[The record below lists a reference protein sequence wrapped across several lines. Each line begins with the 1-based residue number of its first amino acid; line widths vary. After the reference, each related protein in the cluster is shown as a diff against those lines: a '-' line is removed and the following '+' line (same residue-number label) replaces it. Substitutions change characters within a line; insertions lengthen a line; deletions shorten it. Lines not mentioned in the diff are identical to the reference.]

1 MKRTLQLFTVLMLA
15 FTFSVSAQTVTGT
28 ITDASDG
35 MTLPGV
41 NVIVQGTTVGVTTDF
56 DGNYEIE
63 IPEGSS
69 ILEFSFMGYATQS
82 IDATG
87 KTNVN
92 VDLVVDAN
100 SLDEVVVTAMGI
112 ERKAR
117 GLTYST
123 QKMEGDEL
131 TTVKDPNM
139 VNAMTGKSAGVV
151 ITKGGTVGGSS
162 KIVIRGN
169 KSIMG
174 NNQPLYVID
183 GVPMNNANGDQAG
196 TLYQAFDGGDAI
208 SNLNPDDIESMNI
221 LKGASAAALY
231 GSQAANG
238 VVLIT
243 TKSGKDGKTVVDFSS
258 TTTFENVMSTPS
270 IQGEYGQADPGVSID
285 SWGPKSSTASNS
297 HVDDFFRTGVNLIN
311 SVSLTSGDDKTQ
323 YFLSYAN
330 TNASGVTPEND
341 LKKHNF
347 NLRAS
352 RKVSDK
358 IKVDAGV
365 NYISQKINNR
375 PYSGFYFNPILN
387 TYMFPVG
394 DDFNKYKEYEV
405 YDQSRNMMVQ
415 NYPYTG
421 APGGYT
427 QQNPYWI
434 TNRNQNENTRNRFI
448 GRVSVNYDIVEGLNA
463 QVRMTYDRTD
473 DKYEQRLNATTVNVL
488 ATENGEYTTKNGVS
502 SQLYTDFLLNY
513 NKNFNE
519 NVEFNATLG
528 ANYIQRQT
536 SSTYQSSQIDLYGNV
551 LTSAGLHYANVF
563 TTANMSGTF
572 AKNESL
578 MDSRSQAVF
587 ATAQVGYKNTLFFD
601 ATGRTEW
608 SSTLTDPTQPFFFPS
623 LGVTYVLTESIEPTD
638 FFSYAKFRGS
648 YSEVGNALPFGVS
661 NMNPPRIILPDGSI
675 KVPDASPLHELTP
688 ERTKSWEI
696 GADFRF
702 FNSALT
708 MDLTYYNA
716 LSVDQLFTINAPVGH
731 GTKLAYINGGKIRN
745 SGIELALGYNLETAS
760 GFTWSPSI
768 NFSKNINEVVELS
781 DELEGNEVIISSLDQ
796 TKIYQLKV
804 KEGGAFGDM
813 YGYKFQRD
821 DNGNIEKDAT
831 TGAPIRTEETEY
843 LGNANPDLM
852 LGFNNRFSYNNFTLS
867 FLIDG
872 RFGGQVV
879 SMTEALLDGNGLSQR
894 TADARNSGNFTS
906 GGTEFEPETYYK
918 TSGGINPIAEQY
930 TYSATNIRL
939 REMSFGYSIPTE
951 NVKWISKFSLSV
963 VARNLFFLYKDA
975 PYDPD
980 LSMSAGNGLQGL
992 DAFNAPSTR
1001 TIGFG
1006 LNVSF

>member
-1 MKRTLQLFTVLMLA
+1 MKRTLQLFTFLMLA
-15 FTFSVSAQTVTGT
+15 FTFGVSAQTVTGT
-28 ITDASDG
+28 VTDSSDG
-35 MTLPGV
+35 TTMPGV
-41 NVIVQGTTVGVTTDF
+41 NVIVQGTTVGATTDF

-63 IPEGSS
+63 LPEGSS
-69 ILEFSFMGYATQS
+69 VLEFSFMGYVTQS
-82 IDATG
+82 VDVAG
-87 KTNVN
+87 KTTANVA
-92 VDLVVDAN
+92 LVVDAK
-100 SLDEVVVTAMGI
+100 SLEEVVVTAMGI

-123 QKMEGDEL
+123 QKMEGSEL
-131 TTVKDPNM
+131 TTVKDANM

-183 GVPMNNANGDQAG
+183 GVPMNNANGNQAG
-196 TLYQAFDGGDAI
+196 SLYQAFDGGDAI

-238 VVLIT
+238 VILIT
-243 TKSGKDGKTVVDFSS
+243 TKSGKNGKTVVDFSS
-258 TTTFENVMSTPS
+258 TTTFETVMSTPD
-270 IQGEYGQADPGVSID
+270 IQAEYGQEIPGVSLD
-285 SWGPKSSTASNS
+285 SWGAKSSTASNS

-330 TNASGVTPEND
+330 TNATGVTPEND
-341 LKKHNF
+341 LNKHNF
-347 NLRAS
+347 NLRVS

-358 IKVDAGV
+358 IKVDAGA
-365 NYISQKINNR
+365 NYIAQKINNR

-394 DDFNKYKEYEV
+394 DDLNKYKEFEV
-405 YDQSRNMMVQ
+405 YDKSRNMMVQ
-415 NYPYTG
+415 NYPYIG

-434 TNRNQNENTRNRFI
+434 TNRNQNESTRNRFI
-448 GRVSVNYDIVEGLNA
+448 GRMAVKYDIAEGLNA
-463 QVRMTYDRTD
+463 QVRMTYDRTGD
-473 DKYEQRLNATTVNVL
+473 RYEQRLYATTVNVL
-488 ATENGEYTTKNGVS
+488 SDVNGEYTAKNSIS

-513 NKNFNE
+513 NTDFSDD
-519 NVEFNATLG
+519 VEFNATLG
-528 ANYIQRQT
+528 ANYVQNQN
-536 SSTYQSSQIDLYGNV
+536 SSSYLSSQVDLYGNS
-551 LTSAGLHYANVF
+551 LTSGGLYYANVF
-563 TTANMSGTF
+563 TAANMSGTF

-578 MDSRSQAVF
+578 EESKSQAVF
-587 ATAQVGYKNTLFFD
+587 ATAQVGYKNMLFLD
-601 ATGRTEW
+601 VTGRTEW
-608 SSTLTDPTQPFFFPS
+608 SSTLNDPSKPFFYPS
-623 LGVTYVLTESIEPTD
+623 IGLTYVLTESIETTD
-638 FFSYAKFRGS
+638 FLSYAKFRGS
-648 YSEVGNALPFGVS
+648 FSDVGNQLPFGVA
-661 NMNPPRIILPDGSI
+661 NNNPPRIILPDGSI
-675 KVPDASPLHELTP
+675 KLQDASAKGDLVP
-688 ERTKSWEI
+688 ERTRSWEI

-702 FNSALT
+702 FNSALN
-708 MDLTYYNA
+708 LEVTYYNA
-716 LSVDQLFTINAPVGH
+716 TSSDQLFTVAAPSGH
-731 GTKLAYINGGKIRN
+731 GTKLMYINGGEINN
-745 SGIELALGYNLETAS
+745 SGIELSLGYNLQTES
-760 GFTWSPSI
+760 GFAWHPSL
-768 NFSKNINEVVELS
+768 NFSKNVNEVLELS
-781 DELEGNEVIISSLDQ
+781 DDLDGDQVVLSTLDQ
-796 TKIYQLKV
+796 TKIYQLIV
-804 KEGGAFGDM
+804 KEGGSFGDM
-813 YGYKFQRD
+813 YGYKFKRD
-821 DNGNIEKDAT
+821 ASGNIEKDAT
-831 TGAPIRTEETEY
+831 TGAPLRTDETEY
-843 LGNANPDLM
+843 IGNANPDFM
-852 LGFNNRFSYNNFTLS
+852 LGFNNRFSYKNFTLS

-894 TADARNSGNFTS
+894 TADARNSSKFVT
-906 GGTEFEPETYYK
+906 GGTEFDPEVFYTK
-918 TSGGINPIAEQY
+918 TGGMNPTAEQY

-939 REMSFGYSIPTE
+939 REMSLGYSLPTD
-951 NVKWISKFSLSV
+951 NIKFISKVSFSV
-963 VARNLFFLYKDA
+963 IARNLFFLYNEA

>member
-1 MKRTLQLFTVLMLA
+1 MKRTLQLFTFLMLS
-15 FTFSVSAQTVTGT
+15 FTFGVSAQTVTGT

-35 MTLPGV
+35 MTMPGV
-41 NVIVQGTTVGVTTDF
+41 NVVAQGTTVGVTTDF

-63 IPEGSS
+63 MPEGSTV
-69 ILEFSFMGYATQS
+69 LEFSFMGYVTQS
-82 IDATG
+82 VDVTG
-87 KTNVN
+87 KTNA
-92 VDLVVDAN
+92 DIALVVDSQ

-112 ERKAR
+112 ERKSR

-123 QKMEGDEL
+123 QKMDGEEL
-131 TTVKDPNM
+131 TTVKDANM

-183 GVPMNNANGDQAG
+183 GVPMNNANGEQAG

-243 TKSGKDGKTVVDFSS
+243 TKSGKNGKTVVDFSS
-258 TTTFENVMSTPS
+258 TTTFENVMSTPN
-270 IQGEYGQADPGVSID
+270 IQSEYGQADPGASLD

-297 HVDDFFRTGVNLIN
+297 HVNDFFRTGVNLIN
-311 SVSLTSGDDKTQ
+311 SLSLTSGDDKTQ

-330 TNASGVTPEND
+330 TTASGVTPEND
-341 LKKHNF
+341 LKKNNF
-347 NLRAS
+347 NLRVS

-358 IKVDAGV
+358 VKVDAGA
-365 NYISQKINNR
+365 NYITQKIKNR
-375 PYSGFYFNPILN
+375 PYAGFYFNPILN

-394 DDFNKYKEYEV
+394 DDFNKYKEFEV
-405 YDQSRNMMVQ
+405 YDKSRNMMVQ
-415 NYPYTG
+415 NYPYVG

-448 GRVSVNYDIVEGLNA
+448 GRMSVKYDIVKGLNA
-463 QVRMTYDRTD
+463 QVRMTYDRTED
-473 DKYEQRLNATTVNVL
+473 RYEQRLNATTVNVL
-488 ATENGEYTTKNGVS
+488 ATENGEYTVKNGIS

-513 NKNFNE
+513 NTSFSE
-519 NVEFNATLG
+519 DVEFNATLG
-528 ANYIQRQT
+528 ANYVQNQN

-551 LTSAGLHYANVF
+551 LSSAGLHYANVF

-578 MDSRSQAVF
+578 IESRSQAIF
-587 ATAQVGYKNTLFFD
+587 ATAQVGYKNTLFLD
-601 ATGRTEW
+601 VTGRTEW
-608 SSTLTDPTQPFFFPS
+608 SSTLTDPSKSFFYPS
-623 LGVTYVLTESIEPTD
+623 VGLTYVLTESIETTD
-638 FFSYAKFRGS
+638 FFSYAKLRGS
-648 YSEVGNALPFGVS
+648 YSDVGNALPFGVA

-675 KVPDASPLHELTP
+675 KLPDASPIHELVP
-688 ERTKSWEI
+688 ERTKNFEV

-708 MDLTYYNA
+708 LDMTYYNA
-716 LSVDQLFTINAPVGH
+716 TSHDQLFTILAPVGH
-731 GTKLAYINGGKIRN
+731 GTKLAYINGGKINN
-745 SGIELALGYNLETAS
+745 SGVELALGYNLATQS
-760 GFTWSPSI
+760 GFTWTPTI
-768 NFSKNINEVVELS
+768 NFSKNINKVIELS

-804 KEGGAFGDM
+804 KEGGSFGDM

-821 DNGNIEKDAT
+821 DSGNIIKDDA
-831 TGAPIRTEETEY
+831 TGAPLRTDETEY
-843 LGNANPDLM
+843 LGNANPDM
-852 LGFNNRFSYNNFTLS
+852 MIGFNNRFSYKNFTLS

-872 RFGGQVV
+872 RFGGEVV
-879 SMTEALLDGNGLSQR
+879 SMTEAMLDGNGFSQR

-906 GGTEFEPETYYK
+906 GGTQFDPETYYR
-918 TSGGINPIAEQY
+918 TSGGTNPIAEQY

-939 REMSFGYSIPTE
+939 REMSLGYSLPTD
-951 NVKWISKFSLSV
+951 NVDWISKVSFSV
-963 VARNLFFLYKDA
+963 IARNLFFLYNEA

>member
-1 MKRTLQLFTVLMLA
+1 MKRTLQLFTFLMLA
-15 FTFSVSAQTVTGT
+15 FTFGVGAQTVTGT
-28 ITDASDG
+28 ITDSSDG
-35 MTLPGV
+35 MTMPGV
-41 NVIVQGTTVGVTTDF
+41 NVVVQGTTVGVTTDF

-69 ILEFSFMGYATQS
+69 ILEFSFMGYVTLS
-82 IDATG
+82 VDVTG
-87 KTNVN
+87 KTTANAA
-92 VDLVVDAN
+92 LVVDSQ
-100 SLDEVVVTAMGI
+100 SLEEVVVTAMGI

-123 QKMEGDEL
+123 QKMEGAEL
-131 TTVKDPNM
+131 TTVKDANM

-238 VVLIT
+238 VILIT
-243 TKSGKDGKTVVDFSS
+243 TKSGKNGKTVVDFSS
-258 TTTFENVMSTPS
+258 TTTFETVMSTPN
-270 IQGEYGQADPGVSID
+270 IQGEYGQKDPGVSID
-285 SWGPKSSTASNS
+285 SWGAKSSSASNS
-297 HVDDFFRTGVNLIN
+297 HVNDFFRTGVNLIN

-341 LKKHNF
+341 LNKHNF
-347 NLRAS
+347 NLRVS

-358 IKVDAGV
+358 IKVDAGA

-394 DDFNKYKEYEV
+394 DDFNKYKEFEV
-405 YDQSRNMMVQ
+405 YDKSRNMMVQ
-415 NYPYTG
+415 NYPYVG

-434 TNRNQNENTRNRFI
+434 TKRNQNENTRNRFI
-448 GRVSVNYDIVEGLNA
+448 GRMAVKYDIIEGLNA

-473 DKYEQRLNATTVNVL
+473 DRYEQRLHATTVNVL
-488 ATENGEYTTKNGVS
+488 STANGEYTVKNGVS

-513 NKNFNE
+513 NTNFSDDI
-519 NVEFNATLG
+519 EFNATLG
-528 ANYIQRQT
+528 ANYVHNQN
-536 SSTYQSSQIDLYGNV
+536 SSSYQSSQIDLYGNV

-563 TTANMSGTF
+563 TTSNMSGTF

-578 MDSRSQAVF
+578 MESKSQAVF
-587 ATAQVGYKNTLFFD
+587 ATAQVGYKNMLFLD
-601 ATGRTEW
+601 VTGRTEW
-608 SSTLTDPTQPFFFPS
+608 SSTLSDPSKPFFYPS
-623 LGVTYVLTESIEPTD
+623 VGLTYVLTESIETTD

-648 YSEVGNALPFGVS
+648 YSDVGNALPFGVA

-675 KVPDASPLHELTP
+675 KLPDASPVHELVP
-688 ERTKSWEI
+688 ERTKNFEI

-708 MDLTYYNA
+708 LDVTYYNA
-716 LSVDQLFTINAPVGH
+716 TSENQLFTILAPVGH
-731 GTKLAYINGGKIRN
+731 GTKLAYINGGKINN
-745 SGIELALGYNLETAS
+745 SGIELALGYNVATES
-760 GFTWSPSI
+760 GFTWSPSL
-768 NFSKNINEVVELS
+768 NFSKNVNKVIELS
-781 DELEGNEVIISSLDQ
+781 DELEGNEVVISSLDQ

-804 KEGGAFGDM
+804 KEGGSFGDM
-813 YGYKFQRD
+813 YGYKFKRD
-821 DNGNIEKDAT
+821 ASGNIEKDAT
-831 TGAPIRTEETEY
+831 TGAPMRTEETEF
-843 LGNANPDLM
+843 LGNANPDFM
-852 LGFNNRFSYNNFTLS
+852 IGFNNRFSYANFTLS

-894 TADARNSGNFTS
+894 SADARNDGNFVS
-906 GGTEFEPETYYK
+906 GGTSFDPETYYK

-939 REMSFGYSIPTE
+939 REMSLGYSLPTD
-951 NVKWISKFSLSV
+951 NIKFISKVSFSV
-963 VARNLFFLYKDA
+963 IARNLFFLYNEA

>member
-1 MKRTLQLFTVLMLA
+1 MKRTLQLFTFLMLA

-35 MTLPGV
+35 LTMPGV
-41 NVIVQGTTVGVTTDF
+41 NVVVQGTTVGVTTDF

-63 IPEGSS
+63 MPEGGSV
-69 ILEFSFMGYATQS
+69 LEFSFMGYVTQS
-82 IDATG
+82 VDVAG

-92 VDLVVDAN
+92 VALVVDAK

-123 QKMEGDEL
+123 QKMEGSEL
-131 TTVKDPNM
+131 TTVKDANM

-238 VVLIT
+238 VILIT
-243 TKSGKDGKTVVDFSS
+243 TKSGKNGKTVVDFSS
-258 TTTFENVMSTPS
+258 TTTFENVMSTPN
-270 IQGEYGQADPGVSID
+270 IQGEYGQADAGISID
-285 SWGPKSSTASNS
+285 SWGAKSPSASNS
-297 HVDDFFRTGVNLIN
+297 HVNDFFRTGVNLIN

-330 TNASGVTPEND
+330 TNATGVTPEND
-341 LKKHNF
+341 LNKHNF
-347 NLRAS
+347 NLRVS

-358 IKVDAGV
+358 IKVDAGA

-394 DDFNKYKEYEV
+394 DDFNKYKEFEV
-405 YDQSRNMMVQ
+405 YDKSRNMMVQ
-415 NYPYTG
+415 NYPYVG

-448 GRVSVNYDIVEGLNA
+448 GRMAVKYDIVEGLNA

-488 ATENGEYTTKNGVS
+488 ATENGEYTVKNGVS

-513 NKNFNE
+513 NTDFSNDI
-519 NVEFNATLG
+519 EFNATLG
-528 ANYIQRQT
+528 ANYVQNQN
-536 SSTYQSSQIDLYGNV
+536 SSSYQSSQIDLYGNV

-563 TTANMSGTF
+563 TTSNMSGTF

-578 MDSRSQAVF
+578 MESRTQAVF
-587 ATAQVGYKNTLFFD
+587 ATAQVGYKNTLFLD
-601 ATGRTEW
+601 VTGRTEW
-608 SSTLTDPTQPFFFPS
+608 SSTLSDPSKPFFYPS
-623 LGVTYVLTESIEPTD
+623 VGLTYVLTESIETTD

-648 YSEVGNALPFGVS
+648 YSDVGNALPFGVA

-675 KVPDASPLHELTP
+675 KLPDASPIHELVP
-688 ERTKSWEI
+688 ERTKNFEI

-708 MDLTYYNA
+708 LDVTYYNA
-716 LSVDQLFTINAPVGH
+716 TSQDQLFTILAPVGH
-731 GTKLAYINGGKIRN
+731 GTKLAYINGGKINN
-745 SGIELALGYNLETAS
+745 SGIELALGYNLATAS

-768 NFSKNINEVVELS
+768 NFSNNVNKVIELS

-804 KEGGAFGDM
+804 KEGGSFGDM
-813 YGYKFQRD
+813 YGYKFKRD
-821 DNGNIEKDAT
+821 ASGNIEKDAT
-831 TGAPIRTEETEY
+831 TGAPLRTDETEF
-843 LGNANPDLM
+843 LGNANPDFM
-852 LGFNNRFSYNNFTLS
+852 LGFNNRFSYANFTLS

-894 TADARNSGNFTS
+894 SADARNSSNFVS
-906 GGTEFEPETYYK
+906 GGTEFDPETYYK

-939 REMSFGYSIPTE
+939 REMSLGYSLPTD
-951 NVKWISKFSLSV
+951 NVKWVSKVSFSII
-963 VARNLFFLYKDA
+963 ARNLFFLYNEA

>member
-1 MKRTLQLFTVLMLA
+1 MKRSLQLITLFMLA
-15 FTFSVSAQTVTGT
+15 FSTGMYAQSVTGT
-28 ITDASDG
+28 VTDASDG
-35 MTLPGV
+35 MTMPGV
-41 NVIVQGTTVGVTTDF
+41 NVIVQGTTVGATTDF
-56 DGNYEIE
+56 DGNYQIE
-63 IPEGSS
+63 LPEGSTV
-69 ILEFSFMGYATQS
+69 LEFSFMGYVTQS
-82 IDATG
+82 VNVAG

-92 VDLVVDAN
+92 VALVVDAK

-112 ERKAR
+112 ERKSR

-123 QKMEGDEL
+123 QKMEGSEL
-131 TTVKDPNM
+131 TTVKDANM

-196 TLYQAFDGGDAI
+196 SLYQAFDGGDAI

-243 TKSGKDGKTVVDFSS
+243 TKSGKKGKTVVDFSS
-258 TTTFENVMSTPS
+258 TTTFEKVMSTPN
-270 IQGEYGQADPGVSID
+270 IQGEYGQVDPGVSLS

-297 HVDDFFRTGVNLIN
+297 HVNDFFRTGVNLIN

-330 TNASGVTPEND
+330 TNATGVTPEND
-341 LKKHNF
+341 LNKHNF
-347 NLRAS
+347 NLRVS

-358 IKVDAGV
+358 IKVDAGA

-375 PYSGFYFNPILN
+375 PFSGFYFNPILN

-394 DDFNKYKEYEV
+394 DDFNKYKEFEV
-405 YDQSRNMMVQ
+405 YDKSRNMMVQ
-415 NYPYTG
+415 NYPYIG

-434 TNRNQNENTRNRFI
+434 TNRNQNENTRGRFI
-448 GRVSVNYDIVEGLNA
+448 GRMAVKYDIVKGLNA

-473 DKYEQRLNATTVNVL
+473 DRYEQRLHASTVNVL
-488 ATENGEYTTKNGVS
+488 STKNGEYTAKNS
-502 SQLYTDFLLNY
+502 ISEQLYTDFLLNY
-513 NKNFNE
+513 NTNFNE
-519 NVEFNATLG
+519 DIEFNATLG
-528 ANYIQRQT
+528 ANYVQNKNG
-536 SSTYQSSQIDLYGNV
+536 SSYQSSQIDLYGNV

-563 TTANMSGTF
+563 TASNMSGTF

-578 MDSRSQAVF
+578 MESRTQAVF
-587 ATAQVGYKNTLFFD
+587 ATAQVGYKNTIFLD
-601 ATGRTEW
+601 VTGRTEW
-608 SSTLTDPTQPFFFPS
+608 SSTLSDPTKPFFYPS
-623 LGVTYVLTESIEPTD
+623 VGLTYVLTESIETTD

-648 YSEVGNALPFGVS
+648 YSDVGNALPFGVA

-675 KVPDASPLHELTP
+675 KLPDASPIHELVP
-688 ERTKSWEI
+688 ERTKNFEI

-708 MDLTYYNA
+708 LDVTYYNA
-716 LSVDQLFTINAPVGH
+716 TSQDQLFTILAPVGH
-731 GTKLAYINGGKIRN
+731 GTKLAYINGGKINN
-745 SGIELALGYNLETAS
+745 SGIELALGYNLATSS
-760 GFTWSPSI
+760 GFTWSPTI
-768 NFSKNINEVVELS
+768 NFSKNINKVIELS

-804 KEGGAFGDM
+804 KEGGSFGDM

-821 DNGNIEKDAT
+821 ASGNIMKDAD
-831 TGAPIRTEETEY
+831 TGSPMRTEETEY
-843 LGNANPDLM
+843 LGNANPDM
-852 LGFNNRFSYNNFTLS
+852 MIGFNNRFSYKNFTLS

-894 TADARNSGNFTS
+894 TADARNSSNFVS
-906 GGTEFEPETYYK
+906 GGTSFDPETYY
-918 TSGGINPIAEQY
+918 TSSGGINPIAEQY

-939 REMSFGYSIPTE
+939 REMSLGYSLPTD
-951 NVKWISKFSLSV
+951 NIKWISKVSFSV
-963 VARNLFFLYKDA
+963 IARNLFFIYNEA

-1001 TIGFG
+1001 TVGFG